1 VKDVVAPSP
10 KTCEVDGDM
19 VTEVSAGGAF
29 VIEMV
34 LHAGPLV
41 VPEYVPFTQIERFPR
56 VLPAVKVTG
65 VPVALLNDPSAELER
80 LQLNVVDEV
89 KELPVLLVAVALK
102 VEVPEGAT
110 PTGPVGEIA
119 TLASVTGA
127 LVTVTA
133 EVAPLVTVLYV
144 AFT

>member
-1 VKDVVAPSP
+1 
-10 KTCEVDGDM
+10 M

-29 VIEMV
+29 VIEIV

-41 VPEYVPFTQIERFPR
+41 VPEYVPFTQMDRFPR
-56 VLPAVKVTG
+56 EVPAVKVTE
-65 VPVALLNDPSAELER
+65 VPVGLLNDPRAVLER
-80 LQLNVVDEV
+80 LQLNVVEEV
-89 KELPVLLVAVALK
+89 RELPVLLVADALK
-102 VEVPEGAT
+102 VEVPEGVT

-133 EVAPLVTVLYV
+133 EVAPLVTPLYV